1 MNRLLLITA
10 LAFILAS
17 CAMLNKKGGI
27 KENQEYTTATGL
39 KYTVYEHNAKAPKVD
54 TGDVVTVH
62 YLGTLQDSTKFDSS
76 FDRSLPF
83 TVEVGAGRV
92 IKGWDE
98 GLTYLHKGDSA
109 LFVIPANIAYG
120 DRKMGSIPANSTLN
134 FIVKIVDI
142 KKAIKP
148 WTVNEKD
155 RVFLEDSLSFI
166 IVEKGEGEGVKTNDK
181 VFMQYSGY
189 FTDLKKFDSSY
200 DSDKAFEVILGRHR
214 VIKGWDKGIVGMK
227 KGEKRRLYI
236 PYKLAYGED
245 GRQPIPPKSDLIF
258 DVELVKF
265 EKLVY
270 PDFVNGSTD
279 TVTMDNGVKYIIGTK
294 TNGAKII
301 PGDVVNFEYVG
312 SLNDGTIFDASFDRN
327 DSLTVE
333 VASQKII
340 KGLDYG
346 LLELKVGERAR
357 FFIPYELAYGAEGRE
372 PIIPAKSDLIFDVHI
387 LSKKDAKV
395 TLK

>member
-1 MNRLLLITA
+1 MNRIILITA

-17 CAMLNKKGGI
+17 CATLKKGGI
-27 KENQEYTTATGL
+27 KENQEYTTASGL

-76 FDRSLPF
+76 FDRDLPF

-109 LFVIPANIAYG
+109 LLVIPANIAYG
-120 DRKMGSIPANSTLN
+120 ERKMGSIPANSTLN
-134 FIVKIVDI
+134 FIVKIIDI

-155 RVFLEDSLSFI
+155 RVFIEDSLSYI
-166 IVEKGEGEGVKTNDK
+166 TVEKGSGESVNTNDK

-189 FTDLKKFDSSY
+189 FTDFKKFDSSY
-200 DSDKAFEVILGRHR
+200 DNGEKPFEVILGRHR
-214 VIKGWDKGIVGMK
+214 VIQGWDKGIVGMK
-227 KGEKRRLYI
+227 VGEKRRLYI
-236 PYKLAYGED
+236 PYQLGYGD
-245 GRQPIPPKSDLIF
+245 NGRQPIPPKADLIF
-258 DVELVKF
+258 DVELVNM
-265 EKLVY
+265 EKLSY

-294 TNGAKII
+294 TDGAKIN
-301 PGDVVNFEYVG
+301 PHDVVSFAYVG
-312 SLNDGTIFDASFDRN
+312 SFTDGTIFDASYDRN
-327 DSLTVE
+327 DSLSVE
-333 VASQKII
+333 VASQKVI

-346 LLELKVGERAR
+346 LLELKVGEKAR
-357 FFIPYELAYGAEGRE
+357 FFIPYDLAYGEQGRE
-372 PIIPAKSDLIFDVHI
+372 PIIPAKADLIFDVHI
-387 LSKKDAKV
+387 LSKKDAGIK
-395 TLK
+395 LK

>member
-1 MNRLLLITA
+1 MNRIIIITA

-17 CAMLNKKGGI
+17 CAMLKKSDV
-27 KENQEYTTATGL
+27 KENQEITTASGL
-39 KYTVYEHNAKAPKVD
+39 KYTVYEHNTNAPKVD

-76 FDRSLPF
+76 FDRKLPF
-83 TVEVGAGRV
+83 TVEVGAGKV

-109 LFVIPANIAYG
+109 LLVIPADIAYG

-148 WTVNEKD
+148 WTVNQKD
-155 RVFLEDSLSFI
+155 RVFLEDSLSYI
-166 IVEKGEGEGVKTNDK
+166 IVEQGSGESVKTNDK
-181 VFMQYSGY
+181 VSMQYSGY
-189 FTDLKKFDSSY
+189 FTDLKKFDSSH
-200 DSDKAFEVILGRHR
+200 DSGKPFEVILGRGR
-214 VIKGWDKGIVGMK
+214 VIKGWDNGIVGMK
-227 KGEKRRLYI
+227 IGEKRRLYI
-236 PYKLAYGED
+236 PYQLAYGEN
-245 GRQPIPPKSDLIF
+245 GRQPIPPKTDLIF

-265 EKLVY
+265 EKLSY
-270 PDFVNGSTD
+270 PNFVNGSTD

-294 TNGAKII
+294 TNGAKIKPHDI
-301 PGDVVNFEYVG
+301 VSFAYVG
-312 SLNDGTIFDASFDRN
+312 RFTNGNIFDASYDRN
-327 DSLTVE
+327 DSLTIE
-333 VASQKII
+333 VASQKVI

-346 LLELKVGERAR
+346 LLELKVGEKAR
-357 FFIPYELAYGAEGRE
+357 FFIPYDLAYGEQGRE

-387 LSKKDAKV
+387 LSKKDADVK
-395 TLK
+395 LN

>member
-1 MNRLLLITA
+1 MNRIILITA

-17 CAMLNKKGGI
+17 CAMLKKGGV
-27 KENQEYTTATGL
+27 KENQEITTASGL
-39 KYTVYEHNAKAPKVD
+39 KYTIYEHNADAPKVD

-76 FDRSLPF
+76 FDRDLPF

-109 LFVIPANIAYG
+109 LLVIPANIAYG
-120 DRKMGSIPANSTLN
+120 DRKMGKIPVNSTLN

-155 RVFLEDSLSFI
+155 RVFLEDSLSYI
-166 IVEKGEGEGVKTNDK
+166 IVEKGSGESVNTNDK

-189 FTDLKKFDSSY
+189 YTDFKKFDSSY
-200 DSDKAFEVILGRHR
+200 DNGDKAFDVILGRSR
-214 VIKGWDKGIVGMK
+214 VIKGWDNGIVGMK
-227 KGEKRRLYI
+227 MGEKRRLYI
-236 PYKLAYGED
+236 PYQLAYGEN
-245 GRQPIPPKSDLIF
+245 GRAPIPPKTDLIF

-265 EKLVY
+265 EKLNY
-270 PDFVNGSTD
+270 PNFVNGSTD

-294 TNGAKII
+294 TNGAKIK
-301 PGDVVNFEYVG
+301 PHDVVSFAYVG
-312 SLNDGTIFDASFDRN
+312 SFTNGNVFDASYDRN

-333 VASQKII
+333 AASQKVI

-346 LLELKVGERAR
+346 LLELKVGEKAR
-357 FFIPYELAYGAEGRE
+357 FFIPYQLAYGADGRE